1 MDQFP
6 EDCLPPEHTY
16 ASRDDLFQAINDW
29 ASPRG
34 YAFVT
39 GRSNK
44 SKSGRLTVYFTCDRA
59 RRPPSASRSRVR
71 ATCTRSTLC
80 PFSVIAKELPDAS
93 GWVVRHRSDNQY
105 AVHNHTPST
114 HPTAHPVLR
123 RLSKDDKSTISNLT
137 KAGISS
143 KEIRTY
149 MRQHSNSIATQK
161 DISNSIAEARRSSRF
176 GENTMH
182 ALINQL
188 DQEGFWNRM
197 QVDSEGRVTAVLFAH
212 PDSLAYLQAYSDL
225 LLLDCTYKTNRYG
238 MPLLDIIGVD
248 ACQRSFC
255 VAFAFL
261 SGEEEQDYLWAL
273 ERLKS
278 LYEICNTSFPS
289 VIITD
294 CALAC
299 INAVAICF
307 PSAVLLLCLW
317 HANKAVLA
325 YCRPA
330 FIQYRTDPKIMEA
343 GLLRWQEFY
352 NQWHSIIQSA
362 DQITFDQR
370 VQQLEQRYL
379 PAYANEIAYLHATW
393 LNPHKEKLVK
403 AWVDQHLHFG
413 TVVTS
418 RVEGIHSLLK
428 SYLNTSTLDLF
439 EAWGAITRAVTN
451 QVHQLQS
458 NQAQQQLRQPIE
470 LRIALYSA
478 VQGWVSFEA
487 LRKVEEQRKRL
498 LDKNFPL
505 PRCTGVFMR
514 TLGLPCAHLLQTLQ
528 EQGKVLL
535 LDHFH
540 KHWHLKRSGQQQL
553 LLEPRA
559 RIDARP
565 AVSNLP
571 KSSTRRLPSSFEAAE
586 AIGKARAKAPSK
598 CSRCHEVGHQ
608 MNSKACPL
616 RHQELL
622 ERVAAEAKALAVT
635 EASAMTTAP
644 TALADQPETMTGILQ
659 DSTGGD
665 SRRQG
670 SPVHKSSPLPGPPSP
685 SPPRYDSPQ
694 AIYGRYV
701 AARSAWYAAQP
712 AGSIKTNQQYRR
724 AMGLPLRYDKP
735 SYEWCLDYKQMSK
748 RCVTSTGSRD
758 WTKEEMMAYLDWSKA
773 EDERVE
779 AQVAEE
785 MGDDPLANRRRGV
798 KDIWGRIEADSREQD
813 ALHLARGRTED
824 CIIVG
829 SNRY

>member
-1 MDQFP
+1 MIYSKRSIAGQHHEAMLLLQEGPTKASLGDLQFTSLAIVP
-6 EDCLPPEHTY
+6 VGL
-16 ASRDDLFQAINDW
+16 QATQE
-29 ASPRG
+29 AVFEQP
-34 YAFVT
+34 A
-39 GRSNK
+39 
-44 SKSGRLTVYFTCDRA
+44 LEA
-59 RRPPSASRSRVR
+59 PSAPSLSPQRSYPMHL
-71 ATCTRSTLC
+71 AG
-80 PFSVIAKELPDAS
+80 F
-93 GWVVRHRSDNQY
+93 
-105 AVHNHTPST
+105 T
-114 HPTAHPVLR
+114 HPTAHPILR

-149 MRQHSNSIATQK
+149 IRQHSNSIATQK

-176 GENTMH
+176 GQNTMH

-212 PDSLAYLQAYSDL
+212 PESLTYLQAYPDL

-255 VAFAFL
+255 IAFAFL
-261 SGEEEQDYLWAL
+261 SGEEEQDYQWVL

-278 LYEICNTSFPS
+278 LYEVCNTSFPS

-330 FIQYRTDPKIMEA
+330 FIQHRTDPKTIEA
-343 GLLRWQEFY
+343 ELLSWQEFY
-352 NQWHSIIQSA
+352 NQWHLIIQSA
-362 DQITFDQR
+362 DQVTFDQR

-379 PAYANEIAYLHATW
+379 PAYANEIGYLHATW

-498 LDKNFPL
+498 LDIKPPL
-505 PRCTGVFMR
+505 PRCTGIFMR

-528 EQGKVLL
+528 EQGQVLL
-535 LDHFH
+535 LEHFH
-540 KHWHLKRSGQQQL
+540 KHWHLKRPGQQQL
-553 LLEPRA
+553 LLEPRT
-559 RIDARP
+559 RIDAR
-565 AVSNLP
+565 ATISNLP
-571 KSSTRRLPSSFEAAE
+571 QSSTKRLPSSFEAA
-586 AIGKARAKAPSK
+586 ATTGKARAKAPPK
-598 CSRCHEVGHQ
+598 CSKCHEVGHQ
-608 MNSKACPL
+608 MIFEGMSLAASRALGKAAP
-616 RHQELL
+616 
-622 ERVAAEAKALAVT
+622 AV
-635 EASAMTTAP
+635 
-644 TALADQPETMTGILQ
+644 LADQPETMTGTLQ
-659 DSTGGD
+659 DSPGGA
-665 SRRQG
+665 SQRPG
-670 SPVHKSSPLPGPPSP
+670 SPVHEQPPSLGRPSP

-694 AIYGRYV
+694 EIYERYV
-701 AARSAWYAAQP
+701 AARSAWYAVQP
-712 AGSIKTNQQYRR
+712 AGRIKTNQQYRR
-724 AMGLPLRYDKP
+724 AMGLPLRYDKQ

-748 RCVTSTGSRD
+748 RCITSTGSRE

-773 EDERVE
+773 EDERIE

-785 MGDDPLANRRRGV
+785 MGDNPLANRRRGV
-798 KDIWGRIEADSREQD
+798 KEIWERIEAD
-813 ALHLARGRTED
+813 
-824 CIIVG
+824 
-829 SNRY
+829 

>member
-6 EDCLPPEHTY
+6 DDCLPPEHTY
-16 ASRDDLFQAINDW
+16 ASRDDLFQAINRW
-29 ASPRG
+29 AAPRG

-44 SKSGRLTVYFTCDRA
+44 GKSGRLTVYFTCDRA
-59 RRPPSASRSRVR
+59 RRPPSDSRSRIR

-80 PFSVIAKELPDAS
+80 PFSITAKELPDAS
-93 GWVVRHRSDNQY
+93 GWVVRHRSDSQY
-105 AVHNHTPST
+105 ATHNHTPST

-149 MRQHSNSIATQK
+149 IRQHSNSIATQK

-176 GENTMH
+176 GQNTMH

-212 PDSLAYLQAYSDL
+212 PESLTYLQAYPDL
-225 LLLDCTYKTNRYG
+225 LLLDCTYETNRYG
-238 MPLLDIIGVD
+238 IPLLDIIGVD

-255 VAFAFL
+255 IAFAFL
-261 SGEEEQDYLWAL
+261 SGEEEQDYQWAL

-278 LYEICNTSFPS
+278 LYEVCNTSFPS

-330 FIQYRTDPKIMEA
+330 FIQHRTDPKTIEA
-343 GLLRWQEFY
+343 ELLSWQEFY
-352 NQWHSIIQSA
+352 NQWHLIIQSA
-362 DQITFDQR
+362 DQVTFDQR

-379 PAYANEIAYLHATW
+379 PAYANEIGYLHATW

-458 NQAQQQLRQPIE
+458 NQAQQQLR
-470 LRIALYSA
+470 
-478 VQGWVSFEA
+478 
-487 LRKVEEQRKRL
+487 
-498 LDKNFPL
+498 
-505 PRCTGVFMR
+505 
-514 TLGLPCAHLLQTLQ
+514 
-528 EQGKVLL
+528 
-535 LDHFH
+535 
-540 KHWHLKRSGQQQL
+540 
-553 LLEPRA
+553 
-559 RIDARP
+559 
-565 AVSNLP
+565 
-571 KSSTRRLPSSFEAAE
+571 
-586 AIGKARAKAPSK
+586 
-598 CSRCHEVGHQ
+598 
-608 MNSKACPL
+608 
-616 RHQELL
+616 
-622 ERVAAEAKALAVT
+622 
-635 EASAMTTAP
+635 
-644 TALADQPETMTGILQ
+644 
-659 DSTGGD
+659 
-665 SRRQG
+665 
-670 SPVHKSSPLPGPPSP
+670 
-685 SPPRYDSPQ
+685 
-694 AIYGRYV
+694 
-701 AARSAWYAAQP
+701 
-712 AGSIKTNQQYRR
+712 
-724 AMGLPLRYDKP
+724 
-735 SYEWCLDYKQMSK
+735 
-748 RCVTSTGSRD
+748 
-758 WTKEEMMAYLDWSKA
+758 
-773 EDERVE
+773 
-779 AQVAEE
+779 
-785 MGDDPLANRRRGV
+785 
-798 KDIWGRIEADSREQD
+798 
-813 ALHLARGRTED
+813 
-824 CIIVG
+824 
-829 SNRY
+829 